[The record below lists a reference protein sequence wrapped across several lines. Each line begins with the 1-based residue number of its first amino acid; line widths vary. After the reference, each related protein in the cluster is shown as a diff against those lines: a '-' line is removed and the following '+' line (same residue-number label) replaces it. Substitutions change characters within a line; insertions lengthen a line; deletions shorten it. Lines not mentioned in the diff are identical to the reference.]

1 MVLRDA
7 AERLAVVQA
16 RMEKAC
22 KAAGR
27 DVSEITLV
35 GACKRQ
41 PVNKIAASLFAGLR
55 NLGENYIQGAEATQ
69 ITLPQFLSEPS
80 NGTPPPLPRWHMI
93 GHLQRNKAKQ
103 AVENFETVDSL
114 DSPRLAKALHRRAE
128 ELNRTIE
135 VCIQVN
141 LSGESTKSGTSP
153 AELPELISTLAEL
166 SRVRAIGLMTMP
178 APGTVASR
186 HDFAELRELRDQL
199 RDQPGCESL
208 TELNMGMSGDLEI
221 AIKEGATIVRIGT
234 DLFGERKTPSE

>member
-69 ITLPQFLSEPS
+69 ITLPQC
-80 NGTPPPLPRWHMI
+80 RQQMI
-93 GHLQRNKAKQ
+93 
-103 AVENFETVDSL
+103 
-114 DSPRLAKALHRRAE
+114 
-128 ELNRTIE
+128 I
-135 VCIQVN
+135 
-141 LSGESTKSGTSP
+141 
-153 AELPELISTLAEL
+153 LIT
-166 SRVRAIGLMTMP
+166 RKY
-178 APGTVASR
+178 
-186 HDFAELRELRDQL
+186 F
-199 RDQPGCESL
+199 GC
-208 TELNMGMSGDLEI
+208 
-221 AIKEGATIVRIGT
+221 
-234 DLFGERKTPSE
+234 FQ